1 MKKLYFICNLHSGK
15 TIMRNKL
22 ASVVDIFTKAGYEVT
37 IRPTQAR
44 MDACSAAEYAC
55 LDGGYDLLVCSG
67 GDGTLNEVVQG
78 LMYSEKPLPVGYIPC
93 GSTNDFARGLRIPMD
108 IEAAAEWLM
117 CGHLYHCDVGA
128 FNQRY
133 FLYIA
138 AFGAFTS
145 TVIDTPQNIKNALG
159 HVAYLLNAMTQVS
172 NIRPFHLK
180 VEYDDEVLEDDY
192 LFGMVTNTA
201 SVGGVLKLK
210 SFMLDDGT
218 FEVMLIR
225 NPARTIDL
233 HHTLRALLNI
243 DQDMDWTYVQFFRAS
258 HLRFISNEEIF
269 WTLDGEYGEKTGCA
283 EIFNHC
289 RALPLCIGEDS
300 IRNDAP
306 VNMLQQEDASELD

>member
-15 TIMRNKL
+15 NAIRGKL
-22 ASVVDIFTKAGYEVT
+22 AAVLDIFTGAGYEVT

-55 LDGGYDLLVCSG
+55 LEGRYDLIICSG

-78 LMYSEKPLPVGYIPC
+78 LMHSEKPLPVGYIPC
-93 GSTNDFARGLRIPMD
+93 GSTNDFARGLRIPME

-117 CGHLYHCDVGA
+117 NGHPYYCDIGS
-128 FNQRY
+128 FNHRY

-138 AFGAFTS
+138 AFGAFTA
-145 TVIDTPQNIKNALG
+145 TVYETPQNIKNALG
-159 HVAYLLNAMTQVS
+159 HAAYLLNAMSQVP

-180 VEYDDEVLEDDY
+180 IEYDGQVMEDDY

-201 SVGGVLKLK
+201 SVGGILKLR

-225 NPARTIDL
+225 KPARTIDIQR
-233 HHTLRALLNI
+233 TLMALLNI
-243 DQDMDWTYVQFFRAS
+243 NEDMDRTYVQFFRAS
-258 HLRFISNEEIF
+258 HLRFISNEEIS
-269 WTLDGEYGEKTGCA
+269 WTLDGEYGENTCYA
-283 EIFNHC
+283 EITNHH
-289 RALPLCIGEDS
+289 RAIPLCIGDAS
-300 IRNDAP
+300 IHNNDP
-306 VNMLQQEDASELD
+306 IDVIQQENDASEQ